1 MKRLLTLIC
10 LSFTLGAYAQVD
22 VDSATI
28 RGILDRQTQAWNRGD
43 KEAFM
48 HGYWESDSLMF
59 IGKNG
64 VTYGYNKT
72 LNNYR
77 RNYPD
82 TAAMGK
88 LTFHIMEVKRLSDNH
103 YFVLGKWML
112 QRSIGNLNGHYT
124 LLFRKI
130 NGEWVIVADHS
141 S

>member
-1 MKRLLTLIC
+1 MKLTLFS
-10 LSFTLGAYAQVD
+10 LFFAVAVQAQVD
-22 VDSATI
+22 GDSAVI
-28 RGILDRQTQAWNRGD
+28 RGILDRQTKAWNRGD

-48 HGYWESDSLMF
+48 NGYWKSDSLMF

-88 LTFHIMEVKRLSDNH
+88 LTFDILEVKRLSADH

-112 QRSIGNLNGHYT
+112 QRSIGDLSGHYT